1 MKPVP
6 PKERALIRLLWNTA
20 GFAALA
26 LAGLGVILPLLPT
39 TPLVLLAAFAFG
51 RGSTQFRDRIVA
63 HRVFGPP
70 LRDWKARGAISRRA
84 KVAACSVMALT
95 FIASVVLG
103 VKPVVLV
110 VQALCLGGAAGFI
123 LTRSS

>member
-1 MKPVP
+1 M
-6 PKERALIRLLWNTA
+6 IRLLWNTA